1 MDSFSEG
8 EQDDVTSG
16 GGCVKVRGPY
26 MIESKDPMLKLGD
39 GDEKNV
45 H

>member
-16 GGCVKVRGPY
+16 GGCVKVFGGGGGVAVLN
-26 MIESKDPMLKLGD
+26 ESTIKQTP
-39 GDEKNV
+39 
-45 H
+45 